1 MAQKMKEEDLEL
13 VPRWLPK
20 DKAKLPRWHQGG
32 MEEEHWRSPEK
43 PKMAT
48 QRQCKIAKMRPKW
61 HRVQAWVTSREDQDG
76 TIEETRGH
84 GAGTKNDIQRKSKI
98 GKMAPNL
105 HGVRSLGTPT

>member
-13 VPRWLPK
+13 APRWLPK

-43 PKMAT
+43 TKMAT
-48 QRQCKIAKMRPKW
+48 QRPSKIAKMRPKW

-76 TIEETRGH
+76 TIEETRGL
-84 GAGTKNDIQRKSKI
+84 GAGTKK
-98 GKMAPNL
+98 
-105 HGVRSLGTPT
+105 